1 MFVVDGIAYAS
12 EKTDDLR
19 ATAVRTLEDHIMIVT
34 FSTGE
39 ERLVDVTE
47 FFSMPAF
54 ETLKDENVFK
64 TAKIDFGTV
73 VWKNGEV
80 DIGVDALYDR
90 SYPYEKGKNRVS

>member
-1 MFVVDGIAYAS
+1 MFIVDGIAYAS

-19 ATAVRTLEDHIMIVT
+19 ATAVRTLEDHVMIVT

-47 FFSMPAF
+47 LYFMPAF
-54 ETLKDENVFK
+54 EALKDDTVFK
-64 TAKIDFGTV
+64 SAKIDFGTV
-73 VWKNGEV
+73 VWNNGEI

-90 SYPYEKGKNRVS
+90 SYPYEKEKVYA